1 MKSGIKL
8 LGLFVAGASLQ
19 LLTLSAFADPVIAK
33 VTKTEGDV
41 RIVAAG
47 STEAKAATEGMSV
60 PLGSTIKTGKDGFAV
75 LSLMPGADAVIVSDS
90 EVTVSEL
97 DFEKTGEKTVS
108 RKVKLS
114 LASGT
119 ILGNLAKGDGV
130 SDFKISS
137 PMGVAAARGTQWA
150 FNFGKGS
157 GSLQVVNGVVQL
169 TTPSGKVISVGAGNM
184 VAGTNGA
191 IGAVVQ
197 MTQEQL
203 DALIA
208 ILQKAGFKVTGG
220 TTAGGGSGSPNP
232 STEPEVNVVP
242 PVPPTPP
249 SAEQ

>member
-19 LLTLSAFADPVIAK
+19 LLTLSAFADPVTAK
-33 VTKTEGDV
+33 VTKSEGDA

-47 STEAKAATEGMSV
+47 STEAKAVTEGMTV
-60 PLGSTIKTGKDGFAV
+60 PLGSTIKTGKDGFVV
-75 LSLMPGADAVIVSDS
+75 LSLMPGADTVIANNS
-90 EVTVSEL
+90 EVTISEL

-119 ILGNLAKGDGV
+119 ILGNLAKNDGV

-137 PMGVAAARGTQWA
+137 PMGVAAARGTQWG
-150 FNFGKGS
+150 FNFSKNS

-169 TTPSGKVISVGAGNM
+169 TTPTGQVIEVGPGNM
-184 VAGTNGA
+184 VSEANGTVGPV
-191 IGAVVQ
+191 IQMSEAVFN
-197 MTQEQL
+197 
-203 DALIA
+203 ALIA
-208 ILQKAGFKVTGG
+208 LFKEAGIKISDGSKTGGGGYTGG
-220 TTAGGGSGSPNP
+220 TNP

-242 PVPPTPP
+242 PAASP
-249 SAEQ
+249 SR